1 MIRILLVPAD
11 QQLLVL
17 EINTT
22 LPNNQSV
29 RLLQIH
35 TTLKINLTKILK
47 KDLALVREETK

>member
-11 QQLLVL
+11 QLLLVL

-35 TTLKINLTKILK
+35 TTLRINLTKTLK
-47 KDLALVREETK
+47 KVLALVREETK